1 MSSSVA
7 VADYIDPTDNPAS
20 ETLLQPIL
28 LSSRRSC
35 HGEGNEYL
43 QTGDH
48 TFSFSLTSHKPDW
61 DDRFRP
67 GMEANE
73 KLRAVFQPEPY
84 AEASLP
90 EELSF
95 FSLDQDNLLIST
107 VKKSEDEDVA
117 VIRVY
122 NISGKETEVRIK
134 GFKNFSEAGK
144 LNLIEEQISPV
155 PVQDGCILQK
165 IGKFAI
171 ETYSVK

>member
-1 MSSSVA
+1 MSSSVS

-20 ETLLQPIL
+20 ETILQPIL
-28 LSSRRSC
+28 ISSRRSC

-61 DDRFRP
+61 ENRFRP

-95 FSLDQDNLLIST
+95 FSVDQDNLLIST
-107 VKKSEDEDVA
+107 VKKSEDEDAA
-117 VIRVY
+117 VIRLY

-134 GFKNFSEAGK
+134 EFKNFSQAYK
-144 LNLIEEQISPV
+144 LNLIEEQVSPI
-155 PVQDGCILQK
+155 PLQDGSFLQK